1 VIRAERLWVFN
12 GARGTFPGGI
22 FTDLDRAE
30 HWIEEHRLTGTLTA
44 YPVDVGVFEWA
55 IAEGLF
61 RPRKPHETSPEF
73 IGRFTSASMEHHH
86 YEDGRRQD
94 RD

>member
-1 VIRAERLWVFN
+1 MIRAERLWVFN

-44 YPVDVGVFEWA
+44 YPLFHLEHGGYARRAGIAWNDHSVVWKQVRVDAGEMRVA
-55 IAEGLF
+55 
-61 RPRKPHETSPEF
+61 
-73 IGRFTSASMEHHH
+73 
-86 YEDGRRQD
+86 
-94 RD
+94 